1 MKNLK
6 NFADLFEGLSSGM
19 TLLDIAKKHT
29 SKDTQSPE
37 VKDMYGILKKQLEK
51 GIKVET
57 EHTKNKEVAKR
68 IAMDH
73 LTETPDYYDK
83 LLKAGL

>member
-1 MKNLK
+1 
-6 NFADLFEGLSSGM
+6 M

-29 SKDTQSPE
+29 SKDTQSSE
-37 VKDMYGILKKQLEK
+37 VKSMYSILKKQIEK
-51 GIKVET
+51 GIKVEM

-73 LTETPDYYDK
+73 L
-83 LLKAGL
+83 A

>member
-6 NFADLFEGLSSGM
+6 NFADLFKGLSSEM

-29 SKDTQSPE
+29 SKDTQSFE
-37 VKDMYGILKKQLEK
+37 VKSMYSILKKQIEK
-51 GIKVET
+51 GIKVEM

-73 LTETPDYYDK
+73 LVETPDYYDK